1 MNPGRRAAALCST
14 LAALAGTF
22 PAPVPLAGQEPRN
35 VPVIVDGQGVMRWT
49 ETGEEVALFG
59 VNYSTP
65 FAHGYRAHDYI
76 GADRRQA
83 IDIDVDH
90 MARLGLDAFRI
101 HVWDRQI
108 SDRQGNL
115 VENEH
120 LDLLDYL
127 IHRLSERGIRTVL
140 TPIAWWPPGYP
151 EPSPET
157 DGLSDLFDKGGMAT
171 EPSARAPQANYLRQ
185 FIRHVNPY
193 RGVSY
198 RDDPDIIAFEI
209 FNEPSHPGGPEATTD
224 YIDEMVAALRDAGL
238 EKPIFYNISQGNS
251 ESHGRSVC
259 AADIQGVTYQWYPT
273 GLVRN
278 RTLGGNMLPNVD
290 RYTSPYTELPEC
302 RDKALLVYEF
312 DAADVGG
319 SYMYPAMARSFRGAG
334 VQWATQF
341 AYDPVFIAYA
351 NTEYQTHFLNLV
363 YTPSKAIS
371 FLIAGEAFRRTPL
384 GADAGTYPASARFG
398 DIRVSYEEDLSELV
412 SDTAFFHS
420 NTTDTR
426 PPAPAALRRVAG
438 VGSSPVVEYDGT
450 GSYFLDRLDDGVW
463 RLEVYPDAAWVED
476 PYARPSLEREASRVV
491 WRTRDMRIDLPDLGP
506 RFEVRPLNDGNPHR
520 PSVEGGRFG
529 VRPGVYLL
537 NRAERDASDWRADRV
552 VAGRALGRFFAPPS
566 SDAPTRVLHRPMAE
580 AIAGAPLDVR
590 VQVVAREPVDS
601 VTLQASRVGAFGRP
615 VRVRMEPGAGF
626 SYDATLAEPLMREGL
641 VEYSVVVWDGEDTR
655 TFPGD
660 HAGSPR
666 DWDFTG
672 ADEWRVAVVP
682 GHAPVVLFDAERD
695 LDDILYP
702 HRWGYVPFRTDVVPG
717 ATPGEMALR
726 GVVQDLEPE
735 PHHFAI
741 RTVLDDGERHRLGAA
756 GDGGTLRILARA
768 ATREAGRMEVA
779 LVQRDGSAWGT
790 TLDLTDEWRE
800 ITVPLASLE
809 RIPLTLLPRPYPQ
822 FLPYQLEAD
831 VDAAGPS
838 VLAIDGLQFA
848 IGVEHFGGGASAGE
862 HGFEVERVVF
872 DPDRGR

>member
-1 MNPGRRAAALCST
+1 MRAALVTT
-14 LAALAGTF
+14 LLPAALVA
-22 PAPVPLAGQEPRN
+22 PAPLVGQESRD
-35 VPVIVDGQGVMRWT
+35 VSMVVDAEGVMRWAA
-49 ETGEEVALFG
+49 TGEEVALFG

-65 FAHGYRAHDYI
+65 FAHGYRAHGYI
-76 GADRRQA
+76 GADRREA
-83 IDIDVDH
+83 IDVDVDH
-90 MARLGLDAFRI
+90 LARLGLDAFRI

-108 SDRQGNL
+108 TDRQGNL
-115 VENEH
+115 VENDH

-151 EPSPET
+151 EPNPET
-157 DGLSDLFDKGGMAT
+157 DGLSDLFGKGGMTT
-171 EPSARAPQANYLRQ
+171 EPSARGPQANYLRQ
-185 FIRHVNPY
+185 FVEHVNPY
-193 RGVSY
+193 SGVSY
-198 RDDPDIIAFEI
+198 RDDPDVLAVEV
-209 FNEPSHPGGPEATTD
+209 FNEPGHPGEPEATTA
-224 YIDEMVAALRDAGL
+224 YINDMVAALREAGF

-251 ESHGRSVC
+251 EEHGRAICS
-259 AADIQGVTYQWYPT
+259 ANIQGVTYQWYPT

-278 RTLGGNMLPNVD
+278 RTIGGNMLPNVD

-312 DAADVGG
+312 DSADVGA
-319 SYMYPAMARSFRGAG
+319 SYMYPAMARGFRGAG

-371 FLIAGEAFRRTPL
+371 FMIAGEAFRRTPR
-384 GADAGTYPASARFG
+384 GASYGTYPRTERFG
-398 DIRVSYEEDLSELV
+398 DVRVSYEEDLSELV
-412 SDTAFFHS
+412 TDTAFFYS
-420 NTTDTR
+420 NTTATR
-426 PPAPAALRRVAG
+426 PPSPEALRRVAG
-438 VGSSPVVEYDGT
+438 VGSSPVVRYGGT
-450 GSYFLDRLDDGVW
+450 GSYFLDRLEEGVW
-463 RLEVYPDAAWVED
+463 RLDVFPDAVWVED
-476 PYARPSLEREASRVV
+476 PFARPSLEREAARAV
-491 WRTRDMRIDLPDLGP
+491 WRTRPMRIELPGLG
-506 RFEVRPLNDGNPHR
+506 RDFAVRPLNEGNTHR
-520 PSVEGGRFG
+520 PSVQGTDLE
-529 VRPGVYLL
+529 VRPGRYLL
-537 NRAERDASDWRADRV
+537 SRAGTDASTWGPDRV
-552 VAGRALGRFFAPPS
+552 ASHRPRGAFFAPAA
-566 SDAPTRVLHRPMAE
+566 SDAPTVVLHTPVVE
-580 AIAGAPLDVR
+580 AIAGAPLDIS
-590 VQVVAREPVDS
+590 VQVVARAAVDS
-601 VTLQASRVGAFGRP
+601 VTLQASRVGGVGRP
-615 VRVRMEPGAGF
+615 VRVRMEPGDGF
-626 SYDATLAEPLMREGL
+626 SYDATLPEPLMSEGL

-672 ADEWRVAVVP
+672 ADEWRVAVVSA
-682 GHAPVVLFDAERD
+682 HAPVVLFDAGRD
-695 LDDILYP
+695 LDDVLYP

-741 RTVLDDGERHRLGAA
+741 RTVLDDGERHRLGAS

-768 ATREAGRMEVA
+768 AAREAGRMEVA

-800 ITVPLASLE
+800 IAVPLASLE
-809 RIPLTLLPRPYPQ
+809 RRPLTLLPRPYPQ

-838 VLAIDGLQFA
+838 VRAIDGLQFA
-848 IGVEHFGGGASAGE
+848 IGAEHFDGGAPAGE

-872 DPDRGR
+872 DPDRSR